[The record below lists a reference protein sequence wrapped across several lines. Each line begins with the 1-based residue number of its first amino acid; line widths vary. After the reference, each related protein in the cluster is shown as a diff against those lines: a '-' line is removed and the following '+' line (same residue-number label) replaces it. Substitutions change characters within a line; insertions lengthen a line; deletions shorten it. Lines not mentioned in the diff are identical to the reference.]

1 MKRVIAYFAGFL
13 TAGVILFAGIT
24 QAANPVTQVVNGGTG
39 WGLPG
44 GIQAHSVLVGNGKNP
59 IATTSPGNSGQV
71 LTSNGAGADPTF
83 QPATGGAPGGS
94 SGQLQYNGSGSFAGV
109 ATTSVTC
116 SGNTTCATFTVLG
129 PSPITI
135 SSTGGSSTG
144 LSTTTPLSAG
154 NLLAYSATGAGSA
167 YGTATSTLNATSP
180 LTGSFTQVGSGGALG
195 IQVANTSQNGY
206 LSSTD
211 WNTFNGKV
219 SSQWTG
225 TSPGSIYY
233 QTGNVGI
240 GTSSP
245 YAALSVSTTTQESG
259 ATLFAVAS
267 STNATLFNVLGNGNV
282 GINAPSFFSFNRST
296 LTPQLQLNGI
306 DNNNGIS
313 IINHTASNIG
323 ANLVLGKTSG
333 TTAGTFSALSNGN
346 TISRIFFTGSVNST
360 DASTTAAIILATVDG
375 TPTATTLPG
384 SLAFQT
390 TQAGSTGTPV
400 TRMTISNAGD
410 VGINSTPQY
419 YAKLYVSTATTTLTN
434 GPATI
439 VTGLT
444 TVMNQTPASASSA
457 TIFGQYNTAQWAGS
471 ADSSASG
478 SLTGAQFGANL
489 SGAASL
495 NSITGLVN
503 QTVGGGSGTIVT
515 AMGGQ
520 YNVSEQGGGTI
531 TNAYAGIFNNNSSGA
546 GSVITNS
553 KGLWVAGTSV
563 SGGGS
568 IVNNEGLYVDDQSG
582 GTNNVNFYTGPA
594 GVYATGNYALYNNSA
609 YNNYFKGNT
618 GVGSTTPGSLL
629 SIGNSGWNFYDNA
642 TSTKSGTGGI
652 NITDGCYAKN
662 GVCIPSSGGSGTNY
676 WSLSGANT
684 LLNNGTRAQ
693 FPLFD
698 ATSTTGTSTITSSLA
713 IGSGVNNTYLSVGTT
728 SPAAGY
734 ARNYLADFTGNFND
748 FASINVN
755 NNTPGTCSTADL
767 TATNDVG
774 TVSSNFADLGH
785 TSSAFTG
792 SGCSNNPFTGFG
804 SNSTYIFDPN
814 GNMDFA
820 LASTSDASFRWFTGG
835 YANANR
841 KMTLANNGFLGIG
854 TSTPGSLLSLQGI
867 VNFTTATSSFYST
880 GGLDLQ
886 GGGCFSISGTCLQT
900 FIQNATAYKSAA
912 NYATVAVLA
921 GTPTYNN
928 GSSGVGAT
936 LTEVGTGALSVD
948 GASPATGNRIL
959 VKNQA
964 DQTQDGV
971 FTVTATGSGI
981 ASYILTRATDFNTSN
996 DIYAGVTVPILSG
1009 GTTNGGTSWVQT
1021 TTGTI
1026 AVGSSNIVF
1035 AESSVGTGVG
1045 VTSIATNNGIT
1056 GGTITTTG
1064 TIGLA
1069 AIAANSVLGNLTGAS
1084 AVPTALA
1091 TSSLFTFPW
1100 SVTNGGTGSTTL
1112 SGILIGNGT
1121 SVVNSLT
1128 IGSGLLLTGTTL
1140 SASAVTPNT
1149 FTLYSSTAETT
1160 TNAVST
1166 TTLVTVGIPANTI
1179 NGTTKTLRVKVQ
1191 YAGDNATAC
1200 TYGVDF
1206 GTGAASTTVGFDRLL
1221 NRGVLDLD
1229 MTATSTSVQGWESV
1243 GFSNEL
1249 PRSKF
1254 EKING
1259 GGGSSVFLGQ
1269 ASTVMDLTAKTYL
1282 GFNAVIIT
1290 GAVSCNI
1297 EGITVEVVTK

>member
-1 MKRVIAYFAGFL
+1 MKNLPQKIAMVIAGILIGPLAAFAVQISVPSAPGTGYML
-13 TAGVILFAGIT
+13 ISTTTGAYIATTTNSIVPSLPISIL
-24 QAANPVTQVVNGGTG
+24 NGGTG
-39 WGLPG
+39 TTT
-44 GIQAHSVLVGNGKNP
+44 
-59 IATTSPGNSGQV
+59 AT
-71 LTSNGAGADPTF
+71 
-83 QPATGGAPGGS
+83 
-94 SGQLQYNGSGSFAGV
+94 SGQLLYGGTSAYQSV

-116 SGNTTCATFTVLG
+116 SGSTTCTSFTAIG
-129 PSPITI
+129 NSPITI
-135 SSTGGSSTG
+135 SSVATGSG
-144 LSTTTPLSAG
+144 LSTTTPISPG
-154 NLLAYSATGAGSA
+154 NLLAYSATGAGST

-594 GVYATGNYALYNNSA
+594 GVYATGNYALYDNSA

-662 GVCIPSSGGSGTNY
+662 GVCIG
-676 WSLSGANT
+676 
-684 LLNNGTRAQ
+684 
-693 FPLFD
+693 
-698 ATSTTGTSTITSSLA
+698 
-713 IGSGVNNTYLSVGTT
+713 
-728 SPAAGY
+728 
-734 ARNYLADFTGNFND
+734 
-748 FASINVN
+748 
-755 NNTPGTCSTADL
+755 
-767 TATNDVG
+767 
-774 TVSSNFADLGH
+774 
-785 TSSAFTG
+785 
-792 SGCSNNPFTGFG
+792 
-804 SNSTYIFDPN
+804 
-814 GNMDFA
+814 
-820 LASTSDASFRWFTGG
+820 TGG
-835 YANANR
+835 
-841 KMTLANNGFLGIG
+841 G
-854 TSTPGSLLSLQGI
+854 
-867 VNFTTATSSFYST
+867 
-880 GGLDLQ
+880 
-886 GGGCFSISGTCLQT
+886 
-900 FIQNATAYKSAA
+900 
-912 NYATVAVLA
+912 A
-921 GTPTYNN
+921 GT
-928 GSSGVGAT
+928 
-936 LTEVGTGALSVD
+936 
-948 GASPATGNRIL
+948 
-959 VKNQA
+959 
-964 DQTQDGV
+964 
-971 FTVTATGSGI
+971 
-981 ASYILTRATDFNTSN
+981 
-996 DIYAGVTVPILSG
+996 
-1009 GTTNGGTSWVQT
+1009 
-1021 TTGTI
+1021 
-1026 AVGSSNIVF
+1026 
-1035 AESSVGTGVG
+1035 

-1069 AIAANSVLGNLTGAS
+1069 AIAANSVLGNVTGAS
-1084 AVPTALA
+1084 GVPSAVA
-1091 TSSLFTFPW
+1091 TSSLFTGTTGQGAYFA
-1100 SVTNGGTGSTTL
+1100 STGGLVGTSTLFITAGATVGVGTTTTVYGANSFTQAISNGVTALGGLLINTVTNVTNAFSIFNATGANVFNVDTTASNPFLGVGTSTPYSTISAVGNATNPIFALASTT
-1112 SGILIGNGT
+1112 N
-1121 SVVNSLT
+1121 
-1128 IGSGLLLTGTTL
+1128 SGLPNFSVDKTGIVVTSGVKPVVSSCGTTN
-1140 SASAVTPNT
+1140 SISGNDMAGSIV
-1149 FTLYSSTAETT
+1149 FTG
-1160 TNAVST
+1160 
-1166 TTLVTVGIPANTI
+1166 TLVTTCTMTFATPVPA
-1179 NGTTKTLRVKVQ
+1179 GQTLGCVVS
-1191 YAGDNATAC
+1191 DN
-1200 TYGVDF
+1200 
-1206 GTGAASTTVGFDRLL
+1206 STTGFS
-1221 NRGVLDLD
+1221 GV
-1229 MTATSTSVQGWESV
+1229 TATSTTAVTFGISTG
-1243 GFSNEL
+1243 L
-1249 PRSKF
+1249 
-1254 EKING
+1254 
-1259 GGGSSVFLGQ
+1259 
-1269 ASTVMDLTAKTYL
+1269 AS
-1282 GFNAVIIT
+1282 
-1290 GAVSCNI
+1290 GAFFYSCNRWQ
-1297 EGITVEVVTK
+1297 